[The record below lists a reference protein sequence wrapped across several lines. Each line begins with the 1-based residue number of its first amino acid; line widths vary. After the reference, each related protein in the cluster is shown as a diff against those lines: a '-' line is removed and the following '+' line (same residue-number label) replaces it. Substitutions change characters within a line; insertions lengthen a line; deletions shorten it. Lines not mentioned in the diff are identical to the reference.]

1 MLSCILEVVQQRLR
15 LLHSSFQHGPG
26 SKGLERG
33 YVVFVCAVTEQC
45 ADGSTENRCS
55 KSSLS
60 DLSAEFLASLSY
72 TTKLLSESHMHGYL
86 SKKLLLNIT
95 IVLRNV
101 LYLSIRQL
109 ALCSCSSVLFAVRPA
124 RQRGLPWP
132 RCAREQEC
140 EGRRERVWP
149 LTEAAEENFLTLR
162 RVRALI
168 IAIR

>member
-1 MLSCILEVVQQRLR
+1 MLSCILEVAQQCLR
-15 LLHSSFQHGPG
+15 LLHSSFQRGPG

-33 YVVFVCAVTEQC
+33 YVAFVCAVPEQC

-55 KSSLS
+55 ESSLS
-60 DLSAEFLASLSY
+60 DLSAEFLAFLSY

-101 LYLSIRQL
+101 LYLSIRQR
-109 ALCSCSSVLFAVRPA
+109 ALCSCSSVLFAA

-132 RCAREQEC
+132 RCAPEQEC

-149 LTEAAEENFLTLR
+149 LTEAAELNFLTLH

-168 IAIR
+168 IAVR